1 MTEPFGTRLEK
12 AFARYG
18 QLCVGIDPHPYLLG
32 EWGLPA
38 TPAGARD
45 FGLRVVEAAATRAP
59 LVKPQVA
66 FYERYGSAGFAALE
80 DVLAAARETD
90 LLVIGD
96 AKRGDIGTTMDA
108 YGDAWFGDDSPL
120 RVDAA
125 TAAAY
130 QGLGADAG
138 FLAKARAAGRGVFI
152 LAATSNPEARLTQTA
167 ILDGGSTVAAGIVEG
182 VLADNA
188 LFDQGMGSTGL
199 VLGATVDLRDYR
211 IDVSSLTTT
220 PILAPGFGAQGA
232 QYSDIKRL
240 FGAASGSVLVSAS
253 RSILSAGPS
262 GIGEA
267 VERASGE
274 VTACLA

>member
-1 MTEPFGTRLEK
+1 MTAPFGKRLE
-12 AFARYG
+12 ASFARFG

-38 TPAGARD
+38 TAGGARD
-45 FGLRVVEAAATRAP
+45 FGLRVVEAAAGEAS
-59 LVKPQVA
+59 LIKPQVA

-80 DVLAAARETD
+80 DVLESARQTE

-96 AKRGDIGTTMDA
+96 AKRGDIGTTMDS
-108 YGDAWFGDDSPL
+108 YGEAWFADDSPL

-138 FLAKARAAGRGVFI
+138 FIAAARAAGRGVFI
-152 LAATSNPEARLTQTA
+152 LAATSNPEARPTQTA
-167 ILDGGSTVAAGIVEG
+167 ILATGSTVAAGIVEG
-182 VLADNA
+182 VLADNE
-188 LFDQGMGSTGL
+188 LSDRGLGSVGL
-199 VLGATVDLRDYR
+199 VLGATVDLGDYG
-211 IDVSSLTTT
+211 IDVSSLRST

-232 QYSDIKRL
+232 QYADIRRL
-240 FGAASGSVLVSAS
+240 FGDASGSVLVSAS
-253 RSILSAGPS
+253 RSILQAGPS
-262 GIGEA
+262 GVREA
-267 VERASGE
+267 VRRASSE